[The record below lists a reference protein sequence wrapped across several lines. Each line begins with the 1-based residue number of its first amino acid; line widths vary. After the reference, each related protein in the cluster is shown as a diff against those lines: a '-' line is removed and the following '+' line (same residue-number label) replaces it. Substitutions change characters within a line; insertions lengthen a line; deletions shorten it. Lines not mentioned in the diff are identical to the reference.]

1 MQPMKIIK
9 GLRAPPRP
17 FLISWSTHH
26 AHPLPSPHPLS
37 SPSPRLTQKCTN
49 ATETDIAALFDK
61 WNDAL
66 QTGNP
71 EEVNARYADN
81 AVLLPTLSNTPRTD
95 SAGRIDYFEHFLAK
109 KPVGTILTRTIKI
122 NCDDAVDTGTYNFD
136 LTDPKTGKV
145 TPTPARYTYTYA
157 PVGPN
162 GTWVITS
169 HHSSAMPEK
178 PEPASA

>member
-1 MQPMKIIK
+1 MISCSQHP
-9 GLRAPPRP
+9 RSPPSRP
-17 FLISWSTHH
+17 PTPPI
-26 AHPLPSPHPLS
+26 HPLS
-37 SPSPRLTQKCTN
+37 RLTQKCSN

-71 EEVNARYADN
+71 EEVNARYADT

-95 SAGRIDYFEHFLAK
+95 SAGRIAYFEDFLLK
-109 KPVGTILTRTIKI
+109 KPFGTILTRTIKI

-136 LTDPKTGKV
+136 LTDSKTGKV
-145 TPTPARYTYTYA
+145 TATPARYTYTYA